1 MSIQE
6 AIAHARQ
13 VAEGCGADSHDCAYQ
28 HDKLADW
35 LEELVQL
42 RQEVIKL
49 TQERDMAVNCIYG
62 VRTALEN
69 GDRNAAMEEVIT
81 YEFGLTSKKEDAN
94 E

>member
-1 MSIQE
+1 MNIQE

-13 VAEGCGADSHDCAYQ
+13 VAEGCGTDRDCAYQ

-35 LEELVQL
+35 LEELIQL

-49 TQERDMAVNCIYG
+49 TKERDIAVNCIYG

-81 YEFGLTSKKEDAN
+81 YEFGLTSKEDAN